1 MVRIYIILVLVIL
14 FLFWLGAI
22 FKKRNVFKQTR
33 RKLIEWNDE
42 NEELEK
48 LRIVTNQLIK
58 IEQLYQ
64 KTELESDLAN
74 VVDLQ
79 IEILQ
84 MFHKNP
90 KQLTEN
96 SKRIILYYTNSLLNI
111 LQQWLELKQK
121 ISTPS
126 LLQKGS
132 ERVITVL
139 HKWQELLQN
148 LRLKLLN
155 NQYAVLDA
163 EIQALIDGLDLDK

>member
-1 MVRIYIILVLVIL
+1 MVRIYIFLVLVIL

-48 LRIVTNQLIK
+48 LRVVTNQLIK

-64 KTELESDLAN
+64 KTEMESDLAN

-84 MFHKNP
+84 MFHENP

-163 EIQALIDGLDLDK
+163 EIQALINGLDLDK